1 MFELQPNPHAE
12 PDANQLFRVEND
24 SYGKRLALIFG
35 NHAHGGECPFFT
47 AARCHHCDIGMGE
60 GAAFDLAT
68 NRQRLAWFQ
77 RRFQDEW
84 ASIAHLIIY
93 NSGSVLNPVEFPFE
107 FLQDVLAFAR
117 ELPEVKGVS
126 LDSRESF
133 VTIPRIRQIVE
144 GLREDQCTRI
154 ILGIESSDDHIRNT
168 LLQKGMTRR
177 GIQNAFDRVA
187 EVASGCEEPA
197 GIDAGQPSPGQPSPG
212 QPAVRRAGVMPH
224 RVGIDV
230 NILVGGPGTTDQTA
244 VTDSVNTAQFVLDHC
259 QIPVDFN
266 IHPYYP
272 SSRGLRR
279 FPDHVRCPTAVL
291 FESVDAIMDLC
302 ENHESRPQVFIGT
315 NDEGHNT
322 DSIGQIQTARSV
334 GSLIRR
340 FNATQERALLRDSS
354 FDPVDAGKTGS
365 P

>member
-1 MFELQPNPHAE
+1 MFEPQPNPHAE
-12 PDANQLFRVEND
+12 PDADQLFRVEND

-60 GAAFDLAT
+60 GAAFDLTT

-77 RRFQDEW
+77 RRFEDEW
-84 ASIAHLIIY
+84 ASIAHLVIY
-93 NSGSVLNPVEFPFE
+93 NSGSVLNPVEFPCE

-117 ELPEVKGVS
+117 ELPLLKGIS

-187 EVASGCEEPA
+187 EVASGCEKPA
-197 GIDAGQPSPGQPSPG
+197 GIDAVQPSAV
-212 QPAVRRAGVMPH
+212 QPALRRVGVMPH
-224 RVGIDV
+224 RVGIDA
-230 NILVGGPGTTDQTA
+230 NILVGGPGTTGQTA
-244 VTDSVNTAQFVLDHC
+244 VTDSVNTAQFVLDRC
-259 QIPVDFN
+259 RIPVDFN

-291 FESVDAIMDLC
+291 FESVDAIMDLY
-302 ENHESRPQVFIGT
+302 ENLEPRPQVFIGT

-322 DSIGQIQTARSV
+322 DSIGQIQEARSV
-334 GSLIRR
+334 DSLIRR
-340 FNATQERALLRDSS
+340 FNATQERALLRDRT
-354 FDPVDAGKTGS
+354 FDPVDAEKARS
-365 P
+365 Q